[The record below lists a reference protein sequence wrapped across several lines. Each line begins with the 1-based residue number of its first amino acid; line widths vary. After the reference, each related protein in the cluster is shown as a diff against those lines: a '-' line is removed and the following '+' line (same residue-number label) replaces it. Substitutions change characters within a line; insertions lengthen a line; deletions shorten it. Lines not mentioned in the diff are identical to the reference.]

1 MLKVAFFALFVA
13 LMALLLQA
21 YGPDFIELQELR
33 ETNQALSQQ
42 IEDLQADLAL
52 SQLEQER
59 LKEALAKHDA
69 SRVNRLYE

>member
-13 LMALLLQA
+13 LLALVMYA
-21 YGPDFIELQELR
+21 YGPDLIKFQELR

-42 IEDLQADLAL
+42 VEDLQAELAL

-59 LKEALAKHDA
+59 LKEALAKYDA
-69 SRVNRLYE
+69 SKVNRLYE

>member
-13 LMALLLQA
+13 LLALVMYA
-21 YGPDFIELQELR
+21 YGPDLIQLQELR

-42 IEDLQADLAL
+42 VEDLQAELAL

-69 SRVNRLYE
+69 SKMNRLYE

>member
-21 YGPDFIELQELR
+21 YAPSLIQFQELR
-33 ETNQALSQQ
+33 ETNQALTQKV
-42 IEDLQADLAL
+42 EDLQADLAL

-59 LKEALAKHDA
+59 LKEALAKHEA
-69 SRVNRLYE
+69 SKVNRLYE